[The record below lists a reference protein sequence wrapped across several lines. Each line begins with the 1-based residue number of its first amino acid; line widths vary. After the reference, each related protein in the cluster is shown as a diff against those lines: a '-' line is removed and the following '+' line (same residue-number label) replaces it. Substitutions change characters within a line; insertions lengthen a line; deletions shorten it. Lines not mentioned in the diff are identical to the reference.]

1 MTMIK
6 LKTFAR
12 STGAT
17 ALAAVMVIAATD
29 STRAAEVRVLSA
41 AAMQTVLNEI
51 AADFERGSG
60 HKLNFTYTTMGA
72 ITHRVLAGETAD
84 VIIGSTASMERLAK
98 EGKIDPDSRMRLARV
113 GIGVVVPAGTP
124 KPPIGSAEE
133 LKRALLAAKTVVYA
147 DPAGGGA
154 AGIHIARL
162 IETLGLADELRAK
175 TKFGAGGDVT
185 EVTLAEGSG
194 ALGLTQISEIVGK
207 TGADFVGPLPG
218 ELQNYTGVT
227 AGTPSGHLP
236 SRPVA
241 SFLRYLQGPKAVA
254 VIKAKGMEVD

>member
-72 ITHRVLAGETAD
+72 ITHRVLAGETPD

-113 GIGVVVPAGTP
+113 GVGVVVPAGTP

-154 AGIHIARL
+154 AGIHVARVIDKLGIA
-162 IETLGLADELRAK
+162 EEVKAK
-175 TKFGAGGDVT
+175 TKYGAGGDVT
-185 EVTLAEGSG
+185 EVTLAQGPG
-194 ALGLTQISEIVGK
+194 TLGFTQISEIVEK
-207 TGADFVGPLPG
+207 PAAIFVGPLPDG
-218 ELQNYTGVT
+218 LQNYTGVIAGVPAGAEPSEAVT
-227 AGTPSGHLP
+227 A
-236 SRPVA
+236 
-241 SFLRYLQGPKAVA
+241 FLAFLQSPRAVS
-254 VIKAKGMEVD
+254 VIERKGL